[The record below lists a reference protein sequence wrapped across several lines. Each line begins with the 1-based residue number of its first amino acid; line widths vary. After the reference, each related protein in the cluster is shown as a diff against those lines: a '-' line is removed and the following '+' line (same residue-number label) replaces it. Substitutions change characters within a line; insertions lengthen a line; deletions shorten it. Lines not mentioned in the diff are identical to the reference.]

1 MPHTIIMKLAKITSI
16 ALLVA
21 LGYNTASAQMVRN
34 RSVHFNRHRVTHHH
48 NHTKVK

>member
-1 MPHTIIMKLAKITSI
+1 MKFGKITTI

-21 LGYNTASAQMVRN
+21 FGYNTASAQMVRN

-48 NHTKVK
+48 GHTNKAK

>member
-1 MPHTIIMKLAKITSI
+1 MKPVKLTTI

-21 LGYNTASAQMVRN
+21 FGYNASAQMVRN
-34 RSVHFNRHRVTHHH
+34 HAVHFNRHRVTHHH